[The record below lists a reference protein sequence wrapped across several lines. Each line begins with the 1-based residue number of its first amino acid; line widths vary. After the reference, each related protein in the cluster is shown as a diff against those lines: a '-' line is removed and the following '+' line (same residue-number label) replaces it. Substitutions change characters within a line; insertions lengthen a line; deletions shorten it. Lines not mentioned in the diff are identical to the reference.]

1 MEEVLGYI
9 LNNVLKAQTMTDFA
23 TLQVAQEYR
32 KHPFLV
38 HFRVP
43 HVSAV
48 EVKIDLKFA
57 LRKKE
62 SDSVKIG
69 PGDITGLTEA
79 FSSLLTGLPSKQSFS
94 SFLDKDLDFQKEWG
108 KNHEP
113 ILEIFTSSVKKD
125 SLFSLKNLVDSTLQL
140 VQNGVLNAF
149 TNSKKGTFSSFVQQ
163 FFNPFISASESQDPW
178 KDVRESIFQ
187 IFQNVKKDDSSSEQK
202 TGADLLNII
211 IDAHDLS
218 RLPPEVISSA
228 SCTLHLD
235 RKEWVSVP
243 TEDGSSREKLVSS

>member
-1 MEEVLGYI
+1 
-9 LNNVLKAQTMTDFA
+9 
-23 TLQVAQEYR
+23 
-32 KHPFLV
+32 
-38 HFRVP
+38 
-43 HVSAV
+43 
-48 EVKIDLKFA
+48 
-57 LRKKE
+57 
-62 SDSVKIG
+62 
-69 PGDITGLTEA
+69 
-79 FSSLLTGLPSKQSFS
+79 
-94 SFLDKDLDFQKEWG
+94 
-108 KNHEP
+108 
-113 ILEIFTSSVKKD
+113 
-125 SLFSLKNLVDSTLQL
+125 
-140 VQNGVLNAF
+140 VLNAF

-243 TEDGSSREKLVSS
+243 TEDGSLREKLVSS